1 MSVRTL
7 ALPTDSAGHKMTTK
21 VPLVH
26 SDQSISEVRLMLME
40 STDKFD
46 TINYIYVVSK
56 KDRLKGVVTIKDI
69 LTKNPN
75 DKIRK
80 VMKKRLV
87 KVRVDENQIIA
98 ARLAV
103 KNNIKAMPLVDK
115 NDMFMG
121 VLPSD
126 EIHNILDHESRE
138 DLLKSSGIIL
148 GKHKLLSGSIVDSPF
163 HSYLHRVPWILVGL
177 FGSLVTAKVIGR
189 FEGTLETNLI
199 LASFIPLVAYL
210 ANAVGNQ
217 TQMIFIRDLA
227 TQPKFSMT
235 SYAAKSYLVSSLI
248 VITCWI
254 LITAITYLLW
264 GMLYLGFMVGLSV
277 FIAALTATTF
287 ALLIP
292 RVLVHFD
299 IDPASGSGPF
309 STVIQDLLSI
319 VIYLTT
325 ASLLI

>member
-1 MSVRTL
+1 
-7 ALPTDSAGHKMTTK
+7 
-21 VPLVH
+21 
-26 SDQSISEVRLMLME
+26 MLIE
-40 STDKFD
+40 RADEFD

-56 KDRLKGVVTIKDI
+56 KQRLRGVATVKDI

-75 DKIRK
+75 DKISK
-80 VMKKRLV
+80 VMKKKLV
-87 KVRVDENQIIA
+87 KVRVDETQEKA

-103 KNNIKAMPLVDK
+103 KNNIKAIPLVGK
-115 NDMFMG
+115 NDKFMG

-210 ANAVGNQ
+210 ANAIGNQ

-227 TQPKFSMT
+227 TQPKFSIV
-235 SYAAKSYLVSSLI
+235 SYAVKSYYVSSLI
-248 VITCWI
+248 ALTCWI
-254 LITAITYLLW
+254 LTMTITYLLW
-264 GMLYLGFMVGLSV
+264 GFFYLGFIVGLSV

-287 ALLIP
+287 ALFIP
-292 RVLVHFD
+292 RILVHFD